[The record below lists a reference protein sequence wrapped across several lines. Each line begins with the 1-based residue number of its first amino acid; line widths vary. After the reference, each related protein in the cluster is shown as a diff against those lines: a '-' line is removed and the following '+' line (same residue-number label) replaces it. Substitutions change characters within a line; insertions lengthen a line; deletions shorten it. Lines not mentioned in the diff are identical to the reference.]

1 MPGSTQSRRR
11 WVPAV
16 LGAGSA
22 ACRPCWVL
30 SAKLAVVAEQFCPYP
45 TECGDT
51 HIPQAAPP
59 SNFFRVKNSTGL
71 FSFEHTRDIGE
82 ETI

>member
-1 MPGSTQSRRR
+1 
-11 WVPAV
+11 
-16 LGAGSA
+16 
-22 ACRPCWVL
+22 VL